1 MNLTINGITYST
13 TAKLDAFTQLHV
25 ARKLGAALPVVDG
38 LVRQENAGKDKTL
51 LSLLMLSNIS
61 DADADFVVK
70 KCLGVV
76 VRNSGNQPAKIQTPS
91 GELMFDDISLAAV
104 LDLAVAVIEENLGDF
119 FRTSLGRLAQEEAQT

>member
-1 MNLTINGITYST
+1 MNLTINGIAYST

-76 VRNSGNQPAKIQTPS
+76 VRNSGNQPAKIQTPY